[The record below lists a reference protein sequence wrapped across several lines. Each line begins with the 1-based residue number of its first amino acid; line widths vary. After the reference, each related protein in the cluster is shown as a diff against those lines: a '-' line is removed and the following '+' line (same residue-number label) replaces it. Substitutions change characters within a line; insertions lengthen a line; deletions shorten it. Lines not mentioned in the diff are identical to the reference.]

1 MTAIEPAVHLATEQ
15 ANSQSV
21 ESDAYKRVF
30 ARMHAA
36 TRRSSNVERSLREAR
51 LDALAALVHD
61 NAERFVEAI
70 SADFGHRSAHETR
83 LLELFP
89 SLESIRHNRSHVGTW
104 MKPQRKSPSIWF
116 RPGRARIIPQPLGV
130 VGIIVPWNYPLFL
143 AVSPLAAALAAGN
156 RVLIKM
162 SEFTPRTGEL
172 LAELVA
178 KYFAAEDV
186 SVVLGDATVGADFA
200 RLPFDHLLFTGS
212 TKVGHDIMRMAAD
225 NLTPV
230 TLELG
235 GKSPAIIGPDYSLA
249 KAAERIM
256 VGKLLNAG
264 QTCIAPDY
272 VLVPAGREQ
281 AFIDAAR
288 AVVAR
293 CFPELATTPDYT
305 AIVNDRHYQRL
316 QGYVADAQARGAKIE
331 PLSTANADP
340 MARRLPPLA
349 LLNVDDGMRVMQDE
363 IFGPLLPVLP
373 YTDLDAA
380 IAYVN
385 EHPRPLA
392 LYCFENDAGRRDRV
406 LNETIAGGVTVND
419 TILHIAQEN
428 LPFGG
433 VGPSGMGHYHGIE
446 GFRTFSKQK
455 AVFYQSGLNG
465 MSLFNPPYGALFERL
480 TRFLMR

>member
-1 MTAIEPAVHLATEQ
+1 MNASEPAVQ
-15 ANSQSV
+15 QPV
-21 ESDAYKRVF
+21 DAPAYRRIF
-30 ARMHAA
+30 EAMHAA
-36 TRRSSNVERSLREAR
+36 TRRSPMVERNRRQAR
-51 LDALAALVHD
+51 LDALLALVHD
-61 NAERFVEAI
+61 NADRFVTAI

-89 SLESIRHNRSHVGTW
+89 SLEAVRHTRSHFGAW
-104 MKPQRKSPSIWF
+104 MKPQRKSASLWF

-143 AVSPLAAALAAGN
+143 AISPLAAALAAGN
-156 RVLIKM
+156 RVMIKM
-162 SEFTPRTGEL
+162 SEFTPRIGEL

-186 SVVLGDATVGADFA
+186 SVVLGDASVGADFA

-235 GKSPAIIGPDYSLA
+235 GKSPAILGADYPLA

-281 AFIDAAR
+281 AFIEAAR
-288 AVVAR
+288 AVVAK
-293 CFPELATTPDYT
+293 CFPDMAATPDYT

-316 QGYVADAQARGAKIE
+316 QGYVTDARERGARIE
-331 PLSTANADP
+331 PLSTASAD
-340 MARRLPPLA
+340 ATRRRLPPLA
-349 LLNVDDGMRVMQDE
+349 LLDVDDGMRVMQDE

-373 YTDLDAA
+373 YADLDAA

-385 EHPRPLA
+385 QHPRPLA
-392 LYCFENDAGRRDRV
+392 LYYFGNDSGPRDRV
-406 LNETIAGGVTVND
+406 LNETVAGGVTVND
-419 TILHIAQEN
+419 TILHIAQEE

-433 VGPSGMGHYHGIE
+433 VGPSGMGHYHGLD
-446 GFRTFSKQK
+446 GFKTFSKQK
-455 AVFYQSGLNG
+455 AVFYQSWLNG

-480 TRFLMR
+480 TKFLIR

>member
-1 MTAIEPAVHLATEQ
+1 MNAIEPAAHTVA
-15 ANSQSV
+15 
-21 ESDAYKRVF
+21 DAETFTRVF
-30 ARMHAA
+30 ERMHAA
-36 TRRSSNVERSLREAR
+36 TRRSALVERCVRQAR

-61 NAERFVEAI
+61 NAERFVTAI

-89 SLESIRHNRSHVGTW
+89 SLESIRHTRSHFGAW
-104 MKPQRKSPSIWF
+104 MKPQRKAASIWF

-156 RVLIKM
+156 RVMIKM

-178 KYFAAEDV
+178 KYFAADDV
-186 SVVLGDATVGADFA
+186 SVVLGDAAVGADFA

-225 NLTPV
+225 KLTPV

-235 GKSPAIIGPDYSLA
+235 GKSPAIVGPDYSME

-281 AFIDAAR
+281 AFVDAAR
-288 AVVAR
+288 AVVAK
-293 CFPELATTPDYT
+293 CFPAMATTPDYT
-305 AIVNDRHYQRL
+305 SIVNDRHYQRL
-316 QGYVADAQARGAKIE
+316 QAYVADAQARGAKIE
-331 PLSTANADP
+331 PLSTANADD
-340 MARRLPPLA
+340 ARRKLPPLA

-385 EHPRPLA
+385 QHPRPLA

-406 LNETIAGGVTVND
+406 LNETVAGGVTVND
-419 TILHIAQEN
+419 TILHIAQEE

-446 GFRTFSKQK
+446 GFKTFSKQK
-455 AVFYQSGLNG
+455 AVFYQSWLNG

-480 TRFLMR
+480 TKFLIR

>member
-1 MTAIEPAVHLATEQ
+1 MNAIEPAARQQ
-15 ANSQSV
+15 AA
-21 ESDAYKRVF
+21 DASAFKRTF
-30 ARMHAA
+30 TAMHAA
-36 TRRSSNVERSLREAR
+36 TRRSPVVERNRRQAR
-51 LDALAALVHD
+51 LDALIALTHD
-61 NAERFVEAI
+61 NAERFVTAI

-89 SLESIRHNRSHVGTW
+89 SLEAIRHTRSHFGAW
-104 MKPQRKSPSIWF
+104 MKPQRKSASIWF
-116 RPGRARIIPQPLGV
+116 RPGRARIISQPLGV

-143 AVSPLAAALAAGN
+143 AISPLAAALAAGN
-156 RVLIKM
+156 RVMIKM

-178 KYFAAEDV
+178 KYFNAEDV
-186 SVVLGDATVGADFA
+186 CVVLGDASVGADFA

-235 GKSPAIIGPDYSLA
+235 GKSPAIVGPEYSMA
-249 KAAERIM
+249 KAAERIT

-281 AFIDAAR
+281 DFVDAAR
-288 AVVAR
+288 GVVAK
-293 CFPELATTPDYT
+293 CFPDMANTPDYT

-316 QGYVADAQARGAKIE
+316 QGYVADARERGAQIE
-331 PLSTANADP
+331 PLSTALADDT
-340 MARRLPPLA
+340 RRKLPPLA
-349 LLNVDDGMRVMQDE
+349 LLKVDDNMRVMQDE
-363 IFGPLLPVLP
+363 IFGPLLPILP
-373 YTDLDAA
+373 YKDLDAA

-385 EHPRPLA
+385 QHPRPLA
-392 LYCFENDAGRRDRV
+392 LYYFGHDGAARDRV
-406 LNETIAGGVTVND
+406 LNETVAGGVTIND
-419 TILHIAQEN
+419 TILHIAQEE

-455 AVFYQSGLNG
+455 AVFYQSWLNG

-480 TRFLMR
+480 TKFLIR

>member
-1 MTAIEPAVHLATEQ
+1 MNAIEPAARQQ
-15 ANSQSV
+15 AA
-21 ESDAYKRVF
+21 DASAFKRTF
-30 ARMHAA
+30 TAMHAA
-36 TRRSSNVERSLREAR
+36 TRRSAVVERNRRQAR
-51 LDALAALVHD
+51 LDALIALVHD
-61 NAERFVEAI
+61 NAERFVTAI
-70 SADFGHRSAHETR
+70 SGDFGHRSAHETR

-89 SLESIRHNRSHVGTW
+89 SLEAIRHTRSHFGAW
-104 MKPQRKSPSIWF
+104 MKPQKKSASIWF

-143 AVSPLAAALAAGN
+143 AISPLAAALAAGN
-156 RVLIKM
+156 RVMIKM

-178 KYFAAEDV
+178 KYFNAEDV
-186 SVVLGDATVGADFA
+186 SVVLGDASVGADFA

-235 GKSPAIIGPDYSLA
+235 GKSPAIVGPEYSMA
-249 KAAERIM
+249 KAAERIT

-281 AFIDAAR
+281 DFVDAAR
-288 AVVAR
+288 GVVAK
-293 CFPELATTPDYT
+293 CFPDMANTPDYT

-316 QGYVADAQARGAKIE
+316 QGYVADARERGAQIE
-331 PLSTANADP
+331 PLSTVMADDT
-340 MARRLPPLA
+340 RRKLPPLA
-349 LLNVDDGMRVMQDE
+349 LLNVDDSMRVMQDE
-363 IFGPLLPVLP
+363 IFGPLLPILS
-373 YTDLDAA
+373 YKDLDAA

-385 EHPRPLA
+385 QHPRPLA
-392 LYCFENDAGRRDRV
+392 LYYFGHDGAARDRV
-406 LNETIAGGVTVND
+406 LNETVAGGVTIND
-419 TILHIAQEN
+419 TILHIAQEE

-455 AVFYQSGLNG
+455 AVFYQSWLNG

-480 TRFLMR
+480 TKFLIR

>member
-1 MTAIEPAVHLATEQ
+1 MNAIEAAAHPTAIQVAEAEAF
-15 ANSQSV
+15 N
-21 ESDAYKRVF
+21 RVF
-30 ARMHAA
+30 ERMHAA
-36 TRRSSNVERSLREAR
+36 TRRSPVVERSRRQAQ
-51 LDALAALVHD
+51 LDALSALVRD
-61 NAERFVEAI
+61 NAERFVTAI

-89 SLESIRHNRSHVGTW
+89 SLEAIRHTRSHFGAW
-104 MKPQRKSPSIWF
+104 MKPQKKSPSIWF

-143 AVSPLAAALAAGN
+143 AISPLAAALAAGN

-178 KYFAAEDV
+178 RYFSADDV
-186 SVVLGDATVGADFA
+186 AVVLGDAAVGAEFA

-212 TKVGHDIMRMAAD
+212 TRVGHDIMRMAAD

-235 GKSPAIIGPDYSLA
+235 GKSPAIVGPGYPLE
-249 KAAERIM
+249 KAAGRIM

-281 AFIDAAR
+281 AFVEAAR
-288 AVVAR
+288 ALVTK
-293 CFPELATTPDYT
+293 CFPAMATTPDYT
-305 AIVNDRHYQRL
+305 SIINARHYERL
-316 QGYVADAQARGAKIE
+316 QGYVSDALERGARIE
-331 PLSTANADP
+331 PLSTAAAD
-340 MARRLPPLA
+340 ATRRKLPPLA
-349 LLNVDDGMRVMQDE
+349 LLDVNDDMRVMQDE
-363 IFGPLLPVLP
+363 IFGPLLPILP

-385 EHPRPLA
+385 RHPRPLA

-406 LNETIAGGVTVND
+406 LNETVSGGVTVND
-419 TILHIAQEN
+419 TILHIAQEE

-433 VGPSGMGHYHGIE
+433 IGPSGMGHYHGIE
-446 GFRTFSKQK
+446 GFKTFSKQK
-455 AVFYQSGLNG
+455 GVFYQSALNG
-465 MSLFNPPYGALFERL
+465 MSLFNPPYGALLERL
-480 TRFLMR
+480 TKFLIR

>member
-1 MTAIEPAVHLATEQ
+1 MKAIEPEAGVVTEQ
-15 ANSQSV
+15 EAGI
-21 ESDAYKRVF
+21 AAFRRVF
-30 ARMHAA
+30 QAMHAA
-36 TRRSSNVERSLREAR
+36 TRRNPAVDRSSREVR
-51 LDALAALVHD
+51 LDALLALVHD
-61 NAERFVEAI
+61 NAERFVTAI
-70 SADFGHRSAHETR
+70 AADFGHRSAHETR
-83 LLELFP
+83 LLEVFP
-89 SLESIRHNRSHVGTW
+89 SLEAIRHNRSHVGAW
-104 MKPQRKSPSIWF
+104 MKPQRKAASIWF

-143 AVSPLAAALAAGN
+143 AISPLAAALAACN
-156 RVLIKM
+156 RVMLKM

-172 LAELVA
+172 LADLAA

-186 SVVLGDATVGADFA
+186 SVVLGDAAVGADFA

-212 TKVGHDIMRMAAD
+212 TRVGHDIMRMAAD

-235 GKSPAIIGPDYSLA
+235 GKSPAIVGPDYPLE

-272 VLVPAGREQ
+272 VLLPAGREH
-281 AFIDAAR
+281 AFVEAAR

-293 CFPELATTPDYT
+293 CYPDMANTPDYT

-316 QGYVADAQARGAKIE
+316 QGYVSDARERGASIE
-331 PLSTANADP
+331 PLSVAVADD
-340 MARRLPPLA
+340 MRRKLPPLA
-349 LLNVDDGMRVMQDE
+349 LLNVNDDMRVMQDE
-363 IFGPLLPVLP
+363 IFGPLLPILP
-373 YTDLDAA
+373 YADLDAA
-380 IAYVN
+380 IAWVN
-385 EHPRPLA
+385 RHPRPLA

-406 LNETIAGGVTVND
+406 LNETVAGGVTVND
-419 TILHIAQEN
+419 TILHIAQED

-433 VGPSGMGHYHGIE
+433 VGPSGMGQYHGIE

-455 AVFYQSGLNG
+455 AVFYQSSLNG

-480 TRFLMR
+480 TKFLIR

>member
-1 MTAIEPAVHLATEQ
+1 MNAIEPAAHQDTDAT
-15 ANSQSV
+15 AF
-21 ESDAYKRVF
+21 KRVF
-30 ARMHAA
+30 NAMHAA
-36 TRRSSNVERSLREAR
+36 TRRSPLVERSSRQAR
-51 LDALAALVHD
+51 LDALIALVHD
-61 NAERFVEAI
+61 NAERFVTAI

-89 SLESIRHNRSHVGTW
+89 SLEAIRHTRSHFAAW
-104 MKPQRKSPSIWF
+104 MKPQRKAASIWF
-116 RPGRARIIPQPLGV
+116 RPGRARILMQPLGV

-143 AVSPLAAALAAGN
+143 AISPLAAALAAGN
-156 RVLIKM
+156 RVMIKM

-186 SVVLGDATVGADFA
+186 SVVLGDAAVGADFA

-212 TKVGHDIMRMAAD
+212 TRVGHDIMRMAAD

-235 GKSPAIIGPDYSLA
+235 GKSPAIVGPDYPLH

-281 AFIDAAR
+281 AFVEAAR
-288 AVVAR
+288 AVVAK
-293 CFPELATTPDYT
+293 CFPALATTPDYT

-316 QGYVADAQARGAKIE
+316 QGYVSDAAARGAKIE
-331 PLSTANADP
+331 PLSTAAAD
-340 MARRLPPLA
+340 ATRRKLPPLA

-373 YTDLDAA
+373 YQNLDAA
-380 IAYVN
+380 LAYVN
-385 EHPRPLA
+385 QHPRPLA

-406 LNETIAGGVTVND
+406 LNETVAGGVTVND
-419 TILHIAQEN
+419 TILHIAQED

-455 AVFYQSGLNG
+455 AVFYQSALNG
-465 MSLFNPPYGALFERL
+465 MSMFNPPYGALFERL
-480 TRFLMR
+480 TRFLIR

>member
-1 MTAIEPAVHLATEQ
+1 MNAIEQQAQQSIEATGFRQ
-15 ANSQSV
+15 
-21 ESDAYKRVF
+21 VF
-30 ARMHAA
+30 ERMHAA
-36 TRRSSNVERSLREAR
+36 TRRNAQVQRATRQAR

-61 NAERFVEAI
+61 NAECFVTAI

-89 SLESIRHNRSHVGTW
+89 SLESIRHTRSHFGAW
-104 MKPQRKSPSIWF
+104 MKPQRKAASIWF

-156 RVLIKM
+156 RVMIKM

-178 KYFAAEDV
+178 KYFAADDV
-186 SVVLGDATVGADFA
+186 AVVLGDATVGADFA

-235 GKSPAIIGPDYSLA
+235 GKSPAIVGPDYPLE

-281 AFIDAAR
+281 AFIEAAR
-288 AVVAR
+288 AVVAK
-293 CFPELATTPDYT
+293 CFPAMATTPDYT

-316 QGYVADAQARGAKIE
+316 QAYVSDAQARGAKVE
-331 PLSTANADP
+331 PLSTASPDAG
-340 MARRLPPLA
+340 RRMFPPLA
-349 LLNVDDGMRVMQDE
+349 LLNVDDNMRVMQDE

-373 YTDLDAA
+373 YQNLDAA

-385 EHPRPLA
+385 QHPRPLA

-406 LNETIAGGVTVND
+406 LNETVAGGVTIND
-419 TILHIAQEN
+419 TILHIAQEE

-446 GFRTFSKQK
+446 GFKTFTKQK

-480 TRFLMR
+480 TKFLIR

>member
-1 MTAIEPAVHLATEQ
+1 MNAIDPTPPTVAATVTG
-15 ANSQSV
+15 ADFRRRF
-21 ESDAYKRVF
+21 DA
-30 ARMHAA
+30 MHAA
-36 TRRSSNVERSLREAR
+36 TRRNAQVPREGRRAR
-51 LDALAALVHD
+51 LDALFDLIHE
-61 NAERFVEAI
+61 NGERFVEAI
-70 SADFGHRSAHETR
+70 SADFGYRSAHETR

-89 SLESIRHNRSHVGTW
+89 SLEAIRHTRSHFAGW
-104 MKPQRKSPSIWF
+104 MKPQSKSPGIWF
-116 RPGRARIIPQPLGV
+116 RPGRAKILMQPLGV
-130 VGIIVPWNYPLFL
+130 VGIVVPWNYPLLL

-156 RVLIKM
+156 RAMVKM

-172 LAELVA
+172 LANLA
-178 KYFAAEDV
+178 ARYFSADDV
-186 SVVLGDATVGADFA
+186 SIVIGDASVGAEFA

-212 TKVGHDIMRMAAD
+212 TKVGHEIMRMAAE

-235 GKSPAIIGPDYSLA
+235 GKSPAIVGEAYPIEH
-249 KAAERIM
+249 AAERIM

-272 VLVPAGREQ
+272 VLVPAGREA
-281 AFIDAAR
+281 AFLDAAR
-288 AVVAR
+288 AVVAK
-293 CFPELATTPDYT
+293 CWPDPAASPDYT
-305 AIVNDRHYQRL
+305 AIVNDRHYERL
-316 QGYVADAQARGAKIE
+316 QGYLDDAAAQGARIE
-331 PLSTANADP
+331 PLSGAKAD
-340 MARRLPPLA
+340 AARRRLPPLA
-349 LLNVDDGMRVMQDE
+349 LLNVSDDMCVMQDE

-373 YTDLDAA
+373 YRDLDAA

-385 EHPRPLA
+385 ARPRPLA
-392 LYCFENDAGRRDRV
+392 LYHFEHDARRRDRV
-406 LNETIAGGVTVND
+406 LEETVAGGVTVND

-446 GFRTFSKQK
+446 GFRTFTKQK
-455 AVFYQSGLNG
+455 AVFYQSRLNG

>member
-1 MTAIEPAVHLATEQ
+1 MNASEPAAQQQV
-15 ANSQSV
+15 
-21 ESDAYKRVF
+21 DAPAYRRVF
-30 ARMHAA
+30 EAMHAA
-36 TRRSSNVERSLREAR
+36 TRRNPMVERNRRQAR
-51 LDALAALVHD
+51 LDALLALVHD
-61 NAERFVEAI
+61 NADRFVTAI

-89 SLESIRHNRSHVGTW
+89 SLEAVRHNRSHFGAW
-104 MKPQRKSPSIWF
+104 MKPQRKSASLWF
-116 RPGRARIIPQPLGV
+116 RPGRAQIIPQPLGV

-143 AVSPLAAALAAGN
+143 AISPLAAALAAGN
-156 RVLIKM
+156 RVMIKM
-162 SEFTPRTGEL
+162 SEFTPCIGEL

-186 SVVLGDATVGADFA
+186 SVVLGDASVGADFA

-235 GKSPAIIGPDYSLA
+235 GKSPAILGADYPLA

-281 AFIDAAR
+281 AFIEAAR
-288 AVVAR
+288 AVVAK
-293 CFPELATTPDYT
+293 CFPDMAATPDYT

-316 QGYVADAQARGAKIE
+316 QGYVTDARERGARIE
-331 PLSTANADP
+331 PLSTASADVTR
-340 MARRLPPLA
+340 RRLPPLA
-349 LLNVDDGMRVMQDE
+349 LLEVDDGMRVMQDE
-363 IFGPLLPVLP
+363 IFGPLLPVVP
-373 YTDLDAA
+373 YADLDAA

-385 EHPRPLA
+385 QHPRPLA
-392 LYCFENDAGRRDRV
+392 LYYFGNDSGPRDRV
-406 LNETIAGGVTVND
+406 LNETVAGGVTIND
-419 TILHIAQEN
+419 TILHIAQEE

-433 VGPSGMGHYHGIE
+433 VGPSGMGHYHGLD
-446 GFRTFSKQK
+446 GFKTFSKQK
-455 AVFYQSGLNG
+455 AVFYQSWLNG

-480 TRFLMR
+480 TKFLIR

>member
-1 MTAIEPAVHLATEQ
+1 MNAIQPAARHATEQ
-15 ANSQSV
+15 AA
-21 ESDAYKRVF
+21 DATAFRRVF
-30 ARMHAA
+30 ETMHAA
-36 TRRSSNVERSLREAR
+36 TRRSALVERASRQAW

-61 NAERFVEAI
+61 NAERFVTAI

-89 SLESIRHNRSHVGTW
+89 SLESIRHTRSHFGAW
-104 MKPQRKSPSIWF
+104 MKPQRKSASIWF
-116 RPGRARIIPQPLGV
+116 RPGRARVIPQPLGV

-156 RVLIKM
+156 RVMIKM

-178 KYFAAEDV
+178 KYFAADDV
-186 SVVLGDATVGADFA
+186 AVVLGDATVGADFA

-235 GKSPAIIGPDYSLA
+235 GKSPAIIGPDYSMD

-288 AVVAR
+288 AVVAK
-293 CFPELATTPDYT
+293 CFPELAITPDYT
-305 AIVNDRHYQRL
+305 SIVNDRHYQRL
-316 QGYVADAQARGAKIE
+316 KGYVTDAQARGARIE
-331 PLSTANADP
+331 PLSTSMPDEE
-340 MARRLPPLA
+340 RRKLPPLA
-349 LLNVDDGMRVMQDE
+349 LLNVDDTMRVMQDE

-373 YTDLDAA
+373 YKDLDAA

-385 EHPRPLA
+385 QHPRPLA
-392 LYCFENDAGRRDRV
+392 LYCFENDAGRRDRM
-406 LNETIAGGVTVND
+406 LNETVAGGVTIND
-419 TILHIAQEN
+419 TILHIAQED

-446 GFRTFSKQK
+446 GFKTFTKQK
-455 AVFYQSGLNG
+455 AVFYQSALNG

-480 TRFLMR
+480 TKFLIR

>member
-1 MTAIEPAVHLATEQ
+1 MNATGQATDATAF
-15 ANSQSV
+15 
-21 ESDAYKRVF
+21 KRVF
-30 ARMHAA
+30 EGMHTA
-36 TRRSSNVERSLREAR
+36 TRRSALVERGRRQAH

-61 NAERFVEAI
+61 NAERFATAI

-89 SLESIRHNRSHVGTW
+89 SLEAIRHTRSHFGAW
-104 MKPQRKSPSIWF
+104 MKPQSKVTAIWF
-116 RPGRARIIPQPLGV
+116 HPGRARIIPQPLGV

-143 AVSPLAAALAAGN
+143 AISPLAAALAAGN

-178 KYFAAEDV
+178 RYFSADDV
-186 SVVLGDATVGADFA
+186 AVVLGDVAVGAEFA
-200 RLPFDHLLFTGS
+200 RMPFDHLLFTGS
-212 TKVGHDIMRMAAD
+212 TRVGHDIMRMAAD
-225 NLTPV
+225 SLTPV

-235 GKSPAIIGPDYSLA
+235 GKSPAIVGPGYPLE
-249 KAAERIM
+249 KAAGRIM

-272 VLVPAGREQ
+272 VLVPAGSEQ
-281 AFIDAAR
+281 AFVDAAR
-288 AVVAR
+288 AVVAK
-293 CFPELATTPDYT
+293 CFPAMATTPDYT
-305 AIVNDRHYQRL
+305 SIINERHYGRL
-316 QGYVADAQARGAKIE
+316 QGYVSDALERGASIE
-331 PLSTANADP
+331 PLSTAAAD
-340 MARRLPPLA
+340 ATRRKLPPLA
-349 LLNVDDGMRVMQDE
+349 LLNVNDDMRVMQDE
-363 IFGPLLPVLP
+363 IFGPLLPILP

-385 EHPRPLA
+385 RHPRPLA
-392 LYCFENDAGRRDRV
+392 LYCFDNDAGRRDRV
-406 LNETIAGGVTVND
+406 LNETVSGGVTVND
-419 TILHIAQEN
+419 TILHIAQEE

-455 AVFYQSGLNG
+455 GVFYQSALNG

-480 TRFLMR
+480 TKFLIR

>member
-1 MTAIEPAVHLATEQ
+1 MNANEAVVRHLAEAETFK
-15 ANSQSV
+15 N
-21 ESDAYKRVF
+21 VF
-30 ARMHAA
+30 ERMHAA
-36 TRRSSNVERSLREAR
+36 TRRSALVERASRQAR

-61 NAERFVEAI
+61 NAERFVTAI

-89 SLESIRHNRSHVGTW
+89 SLESIRHTRSHFGAW
-104 MKPQRKSPSIWF
+104 MKPKRKAASIWF

-130 VGIIVPWNYPLFL
+130 VGIIVPWNYPLYL

-156 RVLIKM
+156 RVMIKM

-178 KYFAAEDV
+178 KYFAADDV

-200 RLPFDHLLFTGS
+200 HLPFDHLLFTGS

-235 GKSPAIIGPDYSLA
+235 GKSPAIVGPDYSMA

-281 AFIDAAR
+281 AFLEAAR
-288 AVVAR
+288 AVVAK
-293 CFPELATTPDYT
+293 CFPALATTPDYT
-305 AIVNDRHYQRL
+305 SIVNDRHYQRL
-316 QGYVADAQARGAKIE
+316 QGYLTDAQARGAKIE
-331 PLSTANADP
+331 PLSTATADEG
-340 MARRLPPLA
+340 RRKLPPLA
-349 LLNVDDGMRVMQDE
+349 LLNVDDNMRVMQDE
-363 IFGPLLPVLP
+363 IFGPLLPVLA
-373 YTDLDAA
+373 YKDLDAA

-385 EHPRPLA
+385 QHPRPLA
-392 LYCFENDAGRRDRV
+392 LYCFENDAGRRDRL
-406 LNETIAGGVTVND
+406 LNETVAGGVTVND
-419 TILHIAQEN
+419 TILHIAQEE

-446 GFRTFSKQK
+446 GFKTFSKQK
-455 AVFYQSGLNG
+455 AVFYQSWLNG

-480 TRFLMR
+480 TKFLIR

>member
-1 MTAIEPAVHLATEQ
+1 MNASEPAVQ
-15 ANSQSV
+15 QPV
-21 ESDAYKRVF
+21 DAPAYRHIF
-30 ARMHAA
+30 EAMHAA
-36 TRRSSNVERSLREAR
+36 TRRSPMVERNRRQAR
-51 LDALAALVHD
+51 LDALLALVHD
-61 NAERFVEAI
+61 NADRFVTAI
-70 SADFGHRSAHETR
+70 SADFGHRSVHETR

-89 SLESIRHNRSHVGTW
+89 SLEAVRHTRSHFGAW
-104 MKPQRKSPSIWF
+104 MKPQRKSASLWF
-116 RPGRARIIPQPLGV
+116 RPGRAQIIPQPLGV

-143 AVSPLAAALAAGN
+143 AISPLAAALAAGN
-156 RVLIKM
+156 RVMIKM
-162 SEFTPRTGEL
+162 SEFTPRIGEL

-186 SVVLGDATVGADFA
+186 SVVLGDASVGADFA

-235 GKSPAIIGPDYSLA
+235 GKSPAILGADYPLA

-281 AFIDAAR
+281 AFVEAAR
-288 AVVAR
+288 AVVAK
-293 CFPELATTPDYT
+293 CFPDMAATPDYT

-316 QGYVADAQARGAKIE
+316 QGYVTDARERGARIE
-331 PLSTANADP
+331 PLSTASAD
-340 MARRLPPLA
+340 ATRRRLPPLA
-349 LLNVDDGMRVMQDE
+349 LLDVDDGMRVMQDE

-373 YTDLDAA
+373 YADLDAA

-385 EHPRPLA
+385 QHPRPLA
-392 LYCFENDAGRRDRV
+392 LYYFGNDSGPRDRV
-406 LNETIAGGVTVND
+406 LNETVAGGVTVND
-419 TILHIAQEN
+419 TILHIAQEE

-433 VGPSGMGHYHGIE
+433 VGPSGMGHYHGLD
-446 GFRTFSKQK
+446 GFKTFSKQK
-455 AVFYQSGLNG
+455 AVFYQSWLNG

-480 TRFLMR
+480 TKFLIR

>member
-1 MTAIEPAVHLATEQ
+1 MNATE
-15 ANSQSV
+15 AAAKAT
-21 ESDAYKRVF
+21 DATGFNRVF
-30 ARMHAA
+30 GRMHAA
-36 TRRSSNVERSLREAR
+36 TRLSPVVERSRR
-51 LDALAALVHD
+51 QVQLDALIALVHD
-61 NAERFVEAI
+61 NAERFVTAI

-89 SLESIRHNRSHVGTW
+89 SLEAIRHTRSHFAAW
-104 MKPQRKSPSIWF
+104 MKPQKKSPSIWF
-116 RPGRARIIPQPLGV
+116 RPGRARIFPQPLGV

-143 AVSPLAAALAAGN
+143 AISPLAAALAAGN

-178 KYFAAEDV
+178 RYFAADDV
-186 SVVLGDATVGADFA
+186 AVVLGDAAVGAEFA

-212 TKVGHDIMRMAAD
+212 TRVGHDIMRMAAD

-235 GKSPAIIGPDYSLA
+235 GKSPAIVGPDYPLE

-281 AFIDAAR
+281 AFVEAAR
-288 AVVAR
+288 AVVAK
-293 CFPELATTPDYT
+293 CFPAMATTPDYT

-316 QGYVADAQARGAKIE
+316 QGYVSDAQERGAKIE
-331 PLSTANADP
+331 PLSTAVAD
-340 MARRLPPLA
+340 AASRRLPPLA
-349 LLNVDDGMRVMQDE
+349 LLDVNDGMRVMQEE
-363 IFGPLLPVLP
+363 IFGPLLPIQP

-385 EHPRPLA
+385 RHPRPLA
-392 LYCFENDAGRRDRV
+392 LYCFENDSGRCDRV
-406 LNETIAGGVTVND
+406 LNETVTGGVTVND
-419 TILHIAQEN
+419 TILHIAQEE

-446 GFRTFSKQK
+446 GFKTFSKQK
-455 AVFYQSGLNG
+455 AVFYQSGLNA

-480 TRFLMR
+480 TRFLIR

>member
-1 MTAIEPAVHLATEQ
+1 MNASEPAAQSTAAT
-15 ANSQSV
+15 AAFRRTF
-21 ESDAYKRVF
+21 DA
-30 ARMHAA
+30 MHAA
-36 TRRSSNVERSLREAR
+36 TRRNPAVDRARRQAR
-51 LDALAALVHD
+51 LDELLALVHD
-61 NAERFVEAI
+61 NAERFVAAI

-83 LLELFP
+83 LLEIFP
-89 SLESIRHNRSHVGTW
+89 SLEAIRHTRAHFGAW
-104 MKPQRKSPSIWF
+104 MKPQGKSPSLWF
-116 RPGRARIIPQPLGV
+116 RPGRARIISQPLGV

-156 RVLIKM
+156 RVMVKM

-172 LAELVA
+172 LAELA
-178 KYFAAEDV
+178 TRYFAADDV
-186 SVVLGDATVGADFA
+186 AVVLGDAAVGADFA

-212 TKVGHDIMRMAAD
+212 TKVGHEIMRMAAD

-235 GKSPAIIGPDYSLA
+235 GKSPAILGPDYPLA
-249 KAAERIM
+249 KAAERFM

-281 AFIDAAR
+281 AFIEAAR
-288 AVVAR
+288 AVVAK
-293 CFPELATTPDYT
+293 CWPDMANTPDYT
-305 AIVNDRHYQRL
+305 AIVNDRHYHRL
-316 QGYVADAQARGAKIE
+316 QGYVADAQARGAQIV
-331 PLSTANADP
+331 PLSAAD
-340 MARRLPPLA
+340 ADAARRRLPPLA

-373 YTDLDAA
+373 YADLDAA
-380 IAYVN
+380 IAHVN
-385 EHPRPLA
+385 RHPRPLA
-392 LYCFENDAGRRDRV
+392 LYYFGNDGGQRDRM
-406 LNETIAGGVTVND
+406 LNETVAGGVTIND
-419 TILHIAQEN
+419 TILHIAQEE

-446 GFRTFSKQK
+446 GFRSFSKQK

-480 TRFLMR
+480 TRFLIR

>member
-1 MTAIEPAVHLATEQ
+1 MNASEPAVQ
-15 ANSQSV
+15 QQV
-21 ESDAYKRVF
+21 DAPAYRRVF
-30 ARMHAA
+30 EAMHAA
-36 TRRSSNVERSLREAR
+36 TRRSPLVERNRRQAR
-51 LDALAALVHD
+51 LDALLALVHD
-61 NAERFVEAI
+61 NADRFVTAI

-89 SLESIRHNRSHVGTW
+89 SLEAVRHTRSHFGAW
-104 MKPQRKSPSIWF
+104 MKPQRKSASLWF
-116 RPGRARIIPQPLGV
+116 RPGRAQIIPQPLGV

-156 RVLIKM
+156 RVMIKM
-162 SEFTPRTGEL
+162 SEFTPRIGEL

-178 KYFAAEDV
+178 KYFAVEDV
-186 SVVLGDATVGADFA
+186 SVVLGDASVGADFA

-235 GKSPAIIGPDYSLA
+235 GKSPAILGADYPLA
-249 KAAERIM
+249 KAAERII

-281 AFIDAAR
+281 AFIEAAR
-288 AVVAR
+288 AVVAK
-293 CFPELATTPDYT
+293 CFPDMTATPDYT

-316 QGYVADAQARGAKIE
+316 QGYVADAQERGATIE
-331 PLSTANADP
+331 SLSTTPAD
-340 MARRLPPLA
+340 ATRRRLPPVA
-349 LLNVDDGMRVMQDE
+349 LLKVDDGMRVMQDE

-373 YTDLDAA
+373 YADLDEA

-385 EHPRPLA
+385 QHPRPLA
-392 LYCFENDAGRRDRV
+392 LYYFGNDSGPRDRV
-406 LNETIAGGVTVND
+406 LNETVAGGVTIND
-419 TILHIAQEN
+419 TILHIAQEE

-433 VGPSGMGHYHGIE
+433 VGPSGMGHYHGLD
-446 GFRTFSKQK
+446 GFKTFSKQK
-455 AVFYQSGLNG
+455 AVFYQSRLNG

-480 TRFLMR
+480 TKFLIR

>member
-1 MTAIEPAVHLATEQ
+1 MNATEPLAHQ
-15 ANSQSV
+15 DADAAGFKSV
-21 ESDAYKRVF
+21 FEA
-30 ARMHAA
+30 MHAS
-36 TRRSSNVERSLREAR
+36 TRRSPAVERNRRQAR
-51 LDALAALVHD
+51 LDALLALVHD
-61 NAERFVEAI
+61 NAERFVTAI

-89 SLESIRHNRSHVGTW
+89 SLEAVRHTRSHFGAW
-104 MKPQRKSPSIWF
+104 MKPQRKSASMWF
-116 RPGRARIIPQPLGV
+116 RPGRARIINQPLGV

-143 AVSPLAAALAAGN
+143 AISPLAAALAAGN
-156 RVLIKM
+156 RVMVKM

-186 SVVLGDATVGADFA
+186 SVVLGDASVGADFA

-235 GKSPAIIGPDYSLA
+235 GKSPAIIGADYPLA
-249 KAAERIM
+249 RAAERIM

-281 AFIDAAR
+281 AFVEAAR
-288 AVVAR
+288 AVVAK
-293 CFPELATTPDYT
+293 CFPDMANTPDYT

-316 QGYVADAQARGAKIE
+316 QGYLADAQERGATIE
-331 PLSTANADP
+331 PLSTAPAD
-340 MARRLPPLA
+340 ATRRKLPPLA

-380 IAYVN
+380 IAHVN
-385 EHPRPLA
+385 QHPRPLA
-392 LYCFENDAGRRDRV
+392 LYYFGNDSGPRDRV
-406 LNETIAGGVTVND
+406 LNETVAGGVTIND
-419 TILHIAQEN
+419 TILHIAQEE

-446 GFRTFSKQK
+446 GFRTFTKQK
-455 AVFYQSGLNG
+455 AVFYQSWLNG

-480 TRFLMR
+480 TKFLIR

>member
-1 MTAIEPAVHLATEQ
+1 MNATEPLAHQ
-15 ANSQSV
+15 DADAAGFKSV
-21 ESDAYKRVF
+21 FEA
-30 ARMHAA
+30 MHAS
-36 TRRSSNVERSLREAR
+36 TRRSPAVERNRRQAR
-51 LDALAALVHD
+51 LDALLALVHD
-61 NAERFVEAI
+61 NAERFVTAI

-89 SLESIRHNRSHVGTW
+89 SLEAVRHTRSHFGAW
-104 MKPQRKSPSIWF
+104 MKPQRKSASMWF
-116 RPGRARIIPQPLGV
+116 RPGRARIINQPLGV

-143 AVSPLAAALAAGN
+143 AISPLAAALAAGN
-156 RVLIKM
+156 RVMVKM

-186 SVVLGDATVGADFA
+186 SVVLGDASVGADFA
-200 RLPFDHLLFTGS
+200 SLPFDHLLFTGS

-235 GKSPAIIGPDYSLA
+235 GKSPAIIGSDYPLA
-249 KAAERIM
+249 RAAERIM

-281 AFIDAAR
+281 AFVEAAR
-288 AVVAR
+288 AVVAK
-293 CFPELATTPDYT
+293 CFPDMANTPDYT

-316 QGYVADAQARGAKIE
+316 QGYLADAQERGAKIE
-331 PLSTANADP
+331 PLSTAPAD
-340 MARRLPPLA
+340 ATRRKLPPLA

-373 YTDLDAA
+373 YTYLDAA
-380 IAYVN
+380 IAHVN
-385 EHPRPLA
+385 QHPRPLA
-392 LYCFENDAGRRDRV
+392 LYYFGNDSGPRDRV
-406 LNETIAGGVTVND
+406 LNETVAGGVTIND
-419 TILHIAQEN
+419 TILHIAQEE

-446 GFRTFSKQK
+446 GFRTFTKQK
-455 AVFYQSGLNG
+455 AVFYQSWLNG

-480 TRFLMR
+480 TKFLIR

>member
-1 MTAIEPAVHLATEQ
+1 MNASEPAVQ
-15 ANSQSV
+15 QPV
-21 ESDAYKRVF
+21 DAPAYRHIF
-30 ARMHAA
+30 EAMHAA
-36 TRRSSNVERSLREAR
+36 TRRSPMVERNRRQAR
-51 LDALAALVHD
+51 LDALLALVHD
-61 NAERFVEAI
+61 NADRFVTAI

-89 SLESIRHNRSHVGTW
+89 SLEAVRHTRSHFGAW
-104 MKPQRKSPSIWF
+104 MKPQRKSASLWF
-116 RPGRARIIPQPLGV
+116 RPGRAQIIPQPLGV

-143 AVSPLAAALAAGN
+143 AISPLAAALAAGN
-156 RVLIKM
+156 RVMIKM
-162 SEFTPRTGEL
+162 SEFTPRIGEL

-186 SVVLGDATVGADFA
+186 SVVLGDASVGADFA

-235 GKSPAIIGPDYSLA
+235 GKSPAILGADYPLA

-281 AFIDAAR
+281 AFVEAAR
-288 AVVAR
+288 AVVAK
-293 CFPELATTPDYT
+293 CFPDMAATPDYT

-316 QGYVADAQARGAKIE
+316 QGYVTDARERGARIE
-331 PLSTANADP
+331 PLSTASAD
-340 MARRLPPLA
+340 ATRRRLPPLA
-349 LLNVDDGMRVMQDE
+349 LLDVDDGMRVMQDE

-373 YTDLDAA
+373 YADLDAA

-385 EHPRPLA
+385 QHPRPLA
-392 LYCFENDAGRRDRV
+392 LYYFGNDSGPRDRV
-406 LNETIAGGVTVND
+406 LNETRGGRRDGQRHHPAHRTGG
-419 TILHIAQEN
+419 TALRRRRSQRHGS
-428 LPFGG
+428 LPW
-433 VGPSGMGHYHGIE
+433 P
-446 GFRTFSKQK
+446 
-455 AVFYQSGLNG
+455 
-465 MSLFNPPYGALFERL
+465 
-480 TRFLMR
+480 